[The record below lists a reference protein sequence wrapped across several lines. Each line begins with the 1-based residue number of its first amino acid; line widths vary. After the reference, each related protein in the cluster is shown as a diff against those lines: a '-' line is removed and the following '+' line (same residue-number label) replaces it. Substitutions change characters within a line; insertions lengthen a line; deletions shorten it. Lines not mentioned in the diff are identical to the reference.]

1 MDPNETLEL
10 IRGFAAK
17 AIRQNDE
24 GQVIDTDDAYS
35 LAHLVTALDLW
46 LSNGG
51 FPPAAWCRFQ
61 PTNPQGSN

>member
-24 GQVIDTDDAYS
+24 GQAVDQDDAYS

-46 LSNGG
+46 LSSGG
-51 FPPAAWCRFQ
+51 FKPAAWDRGA
-61 PTNPQGSN
+61 TTQGSN